1 MKMEKHKLT
10 RFIDKYHL
18 SGNVN
23 SVILN
28 SSKKT
33 LQTRFMTGD
42 KSLLGELSMNGWSF
56 EDIKLGVYD
65 TEQMVKLL
73 GVLSDEV
80 ELNLM
85 KAGDKA
91 IALKVEDG
99 NAHVNYMLSD
109 LSVINNPP
117 ALKDLPDFGLQI
129 KVDNTFIQKFIAG
142 KSALSDTDSFT
153 VISEN
158 DKVELV
164 IGYSKINTN
173 RVTIP
178 VRTETYTEIKKVSF
192 NADLFRDVLVANKEC
207 ESAVLEISE
216 QGLARINF
224 KVDEYNATYYLVAIT
239 DVD

>member
-1 MKMEKHKLT
+1 MEKHKLT

-56 EDIKLGVYD
+56 EDTNLGVYD

-80 ELNLM
+80 EFNLM

-224 KVDEYNATYYLVAIT
+224 KVDEYDATYYLVAIT

>member
-1 MKMEKHKLT
+1 MEKHKLT

>member
-224 KVDEYNATYYLVAIT
+224 KVDEYDATYYLVAIT

>member
-1 MKMEKHKLT
+1 MEKHKLT

-207 ESAVLEISE
+207 ESASMEVSSK
-216 QGLARINF
+216 GLARASF
-224 KVDEYNATYYLVAIT
+224 KVDNYEAIYNLVASQS
-239 DVD
+239 VD

>member
-1 MKMEKHKLT
+1 MEKHKLI

-18 SGNVN
+18 GGNVN

-28 SSKKT
+28 SNNKK

-65 TEQMVKLL
+65 TEQMLKLL

-91 IALKVEDG
+91 IALKVEDS
-99 NAHVNYMLSD
+99 NATINYMLSD

-117 ALKDLPDFGLQI
+117 SLKDLPDFELQI

-153 VISEN
+153 VITDN
-158 DKVELV
+158 DVVKLV

-178 VRTETYTEIKKVSF
+178 VKTETYVDMKKVSF
-192 NADLFRDVLVANKEC
+192 NADLFRDVLSANKEC
-207 ESAVLEISE
+207 ESAILEISE

-224 KVDEYNATYYLVAIT
+224 KVDEYDATYYLVAIT

>member
-1 MKMEKHKLT
+1 MEKHKLT

-56 EDIKLGVYD
+56 EDTNLGVYD

-224 KVDEYNATYYLVAIT
+224 KVDEYDATYYLVAIT

>member
-1 MKMEKHKLT
+1 MEKHKLI

-18 SGNVN
+18 GGNVN

-28 SSKKT
+28 SNNKK

-65 TEQMVKLL
+65 TEQMLKLL

-91 IALKVEDG
+91 IALKVEDS
-99 NAHVNYMLSD
+99 NATINYMLSD

-117 ALKDLPDFGLQI
+117 SLKDLPDFELQI

-142 KSALSDTDSFT
+142 KSALPDTDSFT
-153 VISEN
+153 VITDN
-158 DKVELV
+158 DVVKLV

-178 VRTETYTEIKKVSF
+178 VKTETYVDMKKVSF
-192 NADLFRDVLVANKEC
+192 NADLFRDVLSANKEC
-207 ESAVLEISE
+207 ESATLEVSE

-224 KVDEYNATYYLVAIT
+224 KVDEYDATYYLVAIT

>member
-1 MKMEKHKLT
+1 MDKHKLI

-18 SGNVN
+18 GGNVN

-28 SSKKT
+28 SNNKK

-65 TEQMVKLL
+65 TEQMLKLL

-91 IALKVEDG
+91 IALKVEDS
-99 NAHVNYMLSD
+99 NATINYMLSD

-117 ALKDLPDFGLQI
+117 SLKDLPDFELQI

-153 VISEN
+153 VITDN
-158 DKVELV
+158 DVVKLV

-178 VRTETYTEIKKVSF
+178 VKTETYVDMKKVSF
-192 NADLFRDVLVANKEC
+192 NADLFRDVLSANKEC

-224 KVDEYNATYYLVAIT
+224 KVDEYDATYYLVAIT

>member
-1 MKMEKHKLT
+1 MEKHKLT

-56 EDIKLGVYD
+56 EDTKLGVYD

>member
-1 MKMEKHKLT
+1 MDKHKLT

-18 SGNVN
+18 GGNVN

-28 SSKKT
+28 SGKKK

-56 EDIKLGVYD
+56 EDVSLGVYD

-73 GVLSDEV
+73 GVLSDDV

-91 IALKVEDG
+91 IALKVEDT
-99 NAHVNYMLSD
+99 NATVNYMLSD

-117 ALKDLPDFGLQI
+117 SLKDLPEFGLRV

-153 VISEN
+153 VITDN
-158 DKVELV
+158 DVVKLV

-178 VRTETYTEIKKVSF
+178 VKTETYVDMKKVSF
-192 NADLFRDVLVANKEC
+192 NADLFKDVLVANKEC
-207 ESAVLEISE
+207 ESATLEVSE

-224 KVDEYNATYYLVAIT
+224 KVDEYDATYYLVAIT